1 MKKYTSVM
9 SAMAGTQHL
18 VCGRNCHP
26 PRFLALTGFLLILLA
41 FAGCGFHLRGAGK
54 IEFPALLSTLR
65 VTVENSQQQND
76 PLLIEMKNA
85 LRTQTEVQIEDSS
98 DVPSLVLY
106 GENTESQVLSV
117 GSTGKADE
125 YLLKYQV
132 SYRITDKEGKSL
144 ADAKTVRVQR
154 DHVFDRLNVLAM
166 EREEQELRRE
176 MQHDAVQQILRR
188 LARTEPVLK

>member
-9 SAMAGTQHL
+9 SVMAGTQHP
-18 VCGRNCHP
+18 VCGRSCHP
-26 PRFLALTGFLLILLA
+26 PRFLALTGFLLIVLA
-41 FAGCGFHLRGAGK
+41 LAGCGFHLRGAGK
-54 IEFPALLSTLR
+54 IEFPALLSALR
-65 VTVENSQQQND
+65 VTVENSQQEND
-76 PLLIEMKNA
+76 PLLVEMKSA
-85 LRTQTEVQIEDSS
+85 LNQAGVQIEDSS

-106 GENTESQVLSV
+106 GENMGSEVLSV

-132 SYRITDKEGKSL
+132 SYRITDKEGKRL
-144 ADAKTVRVQR
+144 ADAQTVRVQR